1 MAHEIDM
8 SNGRAN
14 AAFARKSA
22 WHNLGVV
29 VPEAMATEDAIRHAG
44 LDWEAT
50 LRDVAYMSGEGQ
62 AILIEG
68 KRAVVRQDT
77 GKVLGVVGMTY
88 QPVQN
93 RELAAFMDALIGA
106 GAKYDSAGSLYGGKK
121 VWFNVRVADC
131 FEVIPEDIVQPY
143 LTVMNGHDGTTRLTA
158 IATATRVV
166 CANTFQLAL
175 DTADRNRTISIRHDG
190 RLMDNVQRAKET
202 LGLVYSAAERYQ
214 IEAAAVAKVRLNK
227 EQLAAFFVEQVD
239 MIGGSEDSKKMNMLA
254 MTWGL
259 RNDRNNLRGMEGTAW
274 QAYNVLSEFIDH
286 APRRTGADKRIES
299 VTMGIGAQQKIMAWN
314 QLLAMAT

>member
-14 AAFARKSA
+14 CAFARKSA
-22 WHNLGVV
+22 WHGLGVV
-29 VPEAMATEDAIRHAG
+29 VPEAMSSDDAIKLAG

-50 LRDVAYMSGEGQ
+50 LRDVAYLNGEGVPV
-62 AILIEG
+62 LVEG
-68 KRAVVRQDT
+68 KHAVVRQDT
-77 GKVLGVVGMTY
+77 GKVLGIVGGTY

-93 RELAAFMDALIGA
+93 RDLANFMDALIGA

-121 VWFNVRVADC
+121 VWFNLKVSDC
-131 FEVIPEDIVQPY
+131 FEVIPEDVVQPY

-175 DTADRNRTISIRHDG
+175 DTADRNRTVSIRHDG
-190 RLMDNVQRAKET
+190 KLLDNVQRAKEA
-202 LGLVYSAAERYQ
+202 LGLVYTAAERYR
-214 IEAAAVAKVRLNK
+214 IEAAAVAKVKLDK
-227 EQLAAFFVEQVD
+227 DELAAFFATHVQK
-239 MIGGSEDSKKMNMLA
+239 IGGSIEAQKMNLLA
-254 MTWGL
+254 MSWGM
-259 RNDRNNLRGMEGTAW
+259 RNERNNIRGMEGTAW

-299 VTMGIGAQQKIMAWN
+299 VTSGIGSIQKINAWN
-314 QLLAMAT
+314 ELLAMAT